1 MSAESP
7 RGPDRR
13 QFIALGVGAFAAASL
28 PFAARRRDRLVRRTL
43 PVMGT
48 LAEIAV
54 ISRDERH
61 AQGAIDAAMAALQR
75 TERTMTRFADTS
87 DVGRANLGAARGP
100 VAVSPATALVVR
112 EALRWADATGGS
124 YDPAIGGAVALWD
137 VTRRHEPPAADVI
150 DRLADRSLYRS
161 IEVDAFRGA
170 PSVRFHDAD
179 AKLDLGAIA
188 KGYGVDRAVD
198 ALRGWGIGSAL
209 VNVGGD
215 LYALGDG
222 PDGAPWRVGIQDP
235 DDARGIVAVVDASN
249 VAIATSGTYLQF
261 FRYRGRRYHHLLDP
275 ATGAPTETPIRTLT
289 VQADR
294 CLHADVA
301 ATALYGMSRERGSS
315 LLGRLCPDGR
325 IVHLA

>member
-1 MSAESP
+1 MSADTA

-13 QFIALGVGAFAAASL
+13 QFIALGVGAFVAAAL
-28 PFAARRRDRLVRRTL
+28 PIAARRRDRLVRRTL

-54 ISRDERH
+54 LSRDERH
-61 AQGAIDAAMAALQR
+61 AQGAIDAAMAALRR

-87 DVGRANLGAARGP
+87 DVGRANLGAARAP
-100 VAVSPATALVVR
+100 VAVGAETALVLS

-137 VTRRHEPPAADVI
+137 VTHRHEPPPTDLVR
-150 DRLADRSLYRS
+150 RLADRALYRS

-170 PSVRFHDAD
+170 PIVRFHDAD

-188 KGYGVDRAVD
+188 KGYGVDRSVD
-198 ALRGWGIGSAL
+198 ALRRWGIRGAI
-209 VNVGGD
+209 VCVGGD

-222 PDGAPWRVGIQDP
+222 PEGAPWRVGIQDP
-235 DDARGIVAVVDASN
+235 DDAHGVVAVLDASD
-249 VAIATSGTYLQF
+249 VAIATSGTYQQF

-275 ATGAPTETPIRTLT
+275 STGAPTETSVRSFT

-294 CLHADVA
+294 CLRADVA
-301 ATALYGMSRERGSS
+301 ATALYAMPRERASR
-315 LLGRLCPDGR
+315 LLERLSPGGR
-325 IVHLA
+325 ILHLA